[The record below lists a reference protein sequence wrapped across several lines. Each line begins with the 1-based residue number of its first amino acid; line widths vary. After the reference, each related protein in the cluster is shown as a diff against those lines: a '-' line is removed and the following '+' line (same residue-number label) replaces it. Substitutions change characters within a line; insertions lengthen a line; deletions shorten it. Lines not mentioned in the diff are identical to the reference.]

1 MTAVTAA
8 TWVFAVLLAVAG
20 AAKVV
25 DPAATS
31 AALQGARLVS
41 DRRLVRLL
49 GVGEI
54 ALAMA
59 VLALGGLLPAVLL
72 AVAYAV
78 FAAFAYRQSRQ
89 GEGCGCFGVSDAP
102 ATRLH
107 VLINVV
113 GAVAAG
119 AAALRRAPSLVAT
132 LRGDVFEAVLI
143 AVVLLL
149 AAAALRLVLTAL
161 PELAVARNLVAP
173 AQDQT

>member
-20 AAKVV
+20 AAKVA

-49 GVGEI
+49 GLGEI
-54 ALAMA
+54 ALAFA
-59 VLALGGLLPAVLL
+59 VLAIGGAVPAALL
-72 AVAYAV
+72 AVAYGV

-107 VLINVV
+107 VVINVV
-113 GAVAAG
+113 AAAAAAVAAW
-119 AAALRRAPSLVAT
+119 RPAPSLVAA
-132 LRGDVFEAVLI
+132 LREDVFESLLI
-143 AVVLLL
+143 AVALLL
-149 AAAALRLVLTAL
+149 AAAALRLALTSL

-173 AQDQT
+173 AQDTP

>member
-1 MTAVTAA
+1 MTPVTAA

-20 AAKVV
+20 AAKVT

-41 DRRLVRLL
+41 DRRLVRML
-49 GVGEI
+49 GLGEI
-54 ALAMA
+54 ALAVA
-59 VLALGGLLPAVLL
+59 VLALGGRLPAALL
-72 AVAYAV
+72 AIAYAV

-107 VLINVV
+107 VVVNVV
-113 GAVAAG
+113 AAVLAAG
-119 AAALRRAPSLVAT
+119 AALRPGPSLLAIF
-132 LRGDVFEAVLI
+132 GAGAFEAVLI

-149 AAAALRLVLTAL
+149 AAAALRLSLTAL
-161 PELAVARNLVAP
+161 PELAVARDLVAP
-173 AQDQT
+173 AQDAA

>member
-20 AAKVV
+20 AAKVA

-54 ALAMA
+54 ALAVA
-59 VLALGGLLPAVLL
+59 VLGLGGSVPAALL
-72 AVAYAV
+72 AVSYAV
-78 FAAFAYRQSRQ
+78 FAGFAYRQSRQ

-107 VLINVV
+107 VAINVL
-113 GAVAAG
+113 GAALAAG
-119 AAALRRAPSLVAT
+119 AALRPGSSLLAVFGDGVFQAL
-132 LRGDVFEAVLI
+132 LI
-143 AVVLLL
+143 AGVLLL
-149 AAAALRLVLTAL
+149 AAAALRLALTAL
-161 PELAVARNLVAP
+161 PELAVARDLVAP
-173 AQDQT
+173 AQEAA